1 LRSEQ
6 IYSYSRNS
14 YGDLSKYIPVL
25 GIIEEI
31 GANVTKFKVG
41 DPVLG
46 HKLPFRVR

>member
-1 LRSEQ
+1 L
-6 IYSYSRNS
+6 NS
-14 YGDLSKYIPVL
+14 WNSGEDLSKYIPIL
-25 GIIEEI
+25 GVIEEI